1 MICERCGTDNQE
13 GTIVC
18 IECYWALG
26 VPYTSTSAK
35 GGKSKGAKGAPAWAT
50 QMGLSEIE
58 LRQVMSQIG
67 DAGKAGIMAYWFAT
81 REDDT
86 EAQKALGDTIGADI
100 KAKKVRLALAK
111 VGDRTALFVAG
122 KADAQTV
129 QMACEAFNGQ
139 SALSA

>member
-1 MICERCGTDNQE
+1 M
-13 GTIVC
+13 
-18 IECYWALG
+18 AL
-26 VPYTSTSAK
+26 VYHARMPPRRRRRS
-35 GGKSKGAKGAPAWAT
+35 
-50 QMGLSEIE
+50 
-58 LRQVMSQIG
+58 
-67 DAGKAGIMAYWFAT
+67 
-81 REDDT
+81 
-86 EAQKALGDTIGADI
+86 DTIGADI